1 LYDGINCFVALWVIF
16 VYNKLMGTT
25 KVLLIED
32 DVTLAKMYERKFI
45 SDGYEVVIAYDG
57 IEGLAMATKEKPD
70 LILLDIMLPKLD
82 GLALFK
88 KLRSQPA
95 TFNTP
100 VILLTNFGQEDAVFE
115 CFKLGAIDYLV
126 KTEVTPQQVVEKV
139 ESFLRERKSEN
150 TK

>member
-1 LYDGINCFVALWVIF
+1 MAEEKKA
-16 VYNKLMGTT
+16 KL
-25 KVLLIED
+25 LLIED
-32 DVTLAKMYERKFI
+32 DVTLVKMYERKFT

-57 IEGLAMATKEKPD
+57 LEGLEKATKEKPD

-88 KLRSQPA
+88 KMRSLPE

-115 CFKLGAIDYLV
+115 CFKLGAVDYLV
-126 KTEVTPQQVVEKV
+126 KADVTPQQVVAKV
-139 ESFLRERKSEN
+139 ENFLAEQK
-150 TK
+150 K

>member
-1 LYDGINCFVALWVIF
+1 MAKAKIV
-16 VYNKLMGTT
+16 
-25 KVLLIED
+25 LIED

-45 SDGYEVVIAYDG
+45 SDEYEVVLAYDG
-57 IEGLAMATKEKPD
+57 LEGLAKATKEKPD

-88 KLRSQPA
+88 KLRSQPQ
-95 TFNTP
+95 TFTTP

-126 KTEVTPQQVVEKV
+126 KTDVTPQQVVQKV
-139 ESFLRERKSEN
+139 ENFLREREN
-150 TK
+150 K